1 MTQGRS
7 PRQRRSVPLAP
18 EIPEDID
25 ADELDPGIRRELASL
40 GAAADTVARHL
51 VAAAGALGED
61 AELAYQHAAA
71 ARRRAGRIG
80 AVREAC
86 GITAYHAGRFAEAL
100 TELRAARRLTGS
112 DALLPVMADCERG
125 LGRPDRALALAAD
138 PAVRGLDPSAR
149 TEMLIV
155 ASGARR
161 DLGQPEAAA
170 VLLAVPDLRADPPRP
185 WTLRL
190 QYAYAAALL
199 DAGRRDEA
207 RHWFASAANLD
218 EDGETDA
225 ADRSA
230 ALSSPQP

>member
-1 MTQGRS
+1 VTQGR
-7 PRQRRSVPLAP
+7 PQRPRRSGPGAP
-18 EIPEDID
+18 EIPEDIT
-25 ADELDPGIRRELASL
+25 ADELDPDVRRELASL

-51 VAAAGALGED
+51 VAAADALGED
-61 AELAYQHAAA
+61 ADLAYAHALA
-71 ARRRAGRIG
+71 ARHRAGRIG

-86 GITAYHAGRFAEAL
+86 GIAAYHAGRFGEAL

-112 DALLPVMADCERG
+112 HLLLPVMADCERG

-138 PAVRGLDPSAR
+138 PAVRGLDRAAR
-149 TEMLIV
+149 AEMLIV

-161 DLGQPEAAA
+161 DLGQPDAAA
-170 VLLAVPDLRADPPRP
+170 VLLQVPDLRADPPRP

-207 RHWFASAANLD
+207 RRWFASAARLD

-230 ALSSPQP
+230 ALASPQP